1 MFNKKEMKL
10 VKDYKKVQEYLM
22 NGVPVFMVKL
32 DGSLVEVTTETSWQT
47 LFFHNL
53 QQGDYA
59 VYKKKFTIGTF
70 CRNVNIGKWSFS
82 VSHTEK
88 GGEC

>member
-22 NGVPVFMVKL
+22 NGEQVFMVKL

-70 CRNVNIGKWSFS
+70 AKNVSVGKWSFS